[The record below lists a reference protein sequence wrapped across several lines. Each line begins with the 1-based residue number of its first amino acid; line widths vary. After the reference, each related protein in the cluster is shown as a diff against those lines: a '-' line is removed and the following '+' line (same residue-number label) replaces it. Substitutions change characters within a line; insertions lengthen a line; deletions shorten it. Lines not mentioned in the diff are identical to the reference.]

1 MPAVVAH
8 VLSQFP
14 WRYCAPDVLGGAMID
29 GGAAIPVEAPAEAD
43 GRPQPD

>member
-8 VLSQFP
+8 VLSRITS
-14 WRYCAPDVLGGAMID
+14 RYRAPDVLGGAMID
-29 GGAAIPVEAPAEAD
+29 GGAAIPVEPPAEAD